1 MRSEAARQHRPTVLL
16 APVLSVAVAESVG
29 EKFALI
35 RAIRV
40 IRVRSSTGANGENG
54 GRWDFFSL
62 FPMLPQVQIR
72 LPSLLPLFA
81 SVNYSRF
88 FVSIRQSRH
97 LRYFAGQSWEACEDG
112 GMAVKTEAQNQKSEG
127 KIEERGGSVAPIDNR
142 LYRRLATSSV
152 CRQSRIRAS
161 ADYQSAISRLEVGT
175 ASWRYDA
182 ERTRSAG
189 GPNPEI
195 AQVCPGLPGFD
206 RLWPGKVSSVRRA
219 GCGRIPV
226 NRESA
231 NTAIYCAKPCVP
243 ISNQPIRS
251 HINLMNF
258 LPAMPIFHNLCL

>member
-1 MRSEAARQHRPTVLL
+1 MFKSVFRLCYLCLL
-16 APVLSVAVAESVG
+16 LS
-29 EKFALI
+29 I
-35 RAIRV
+35 IRV
-40 IRVRSSTGANGENG
+40 WWFVPPASASLYPLS
-54 GRWDFFSL
+54 SL
-62 FPMLPQVQIR
+62 FHPHHSNT
-72 LPSLLPLFA
+72 PSLHHSTTPFPPTPA
-81 SVNYSRF
+81 
-88 FVSIRQSRH
+88 SIRQSRH

-112 GMAVKTEAQNQKSEG
+112 GMVVKTDAQNQKSEG

-182 ERTRSAG
+182 GRTRSAG

-231 NTAIYCAKPCVP
+231 NTAIYRAKPCVQ

-251 HINLMNF
+251 HINLINF
-258 LPAMPIFHNLCL
+258 LPAMPIFHNLCLFRNEFIALRRVRRIFDKAAFVTTLHA